1 MMESRRA
8 ISPLILSLVI
18 VSGIRAMAAI
28 TRRVAA
34 MMKNHTV
41 ITLLILILAIVS
53 GIRAMAAITRRVVA
67 MMESRRAIT
76 LLILI
81 LAIVS
86 GIRAMAVTLTTS
98 RRAIVMKA
106 GTQTTSGQVIMNLKA
121 VRTPAMHRMIA
132 SMNPQTLRNDSNIES
147 YQAHLKRLNRSL
159 LKLSYISQTISI
171 IYIYSSRLI

>member
-1 MMESRRA
+1 MMESH
-8 ISPLILSLVI
+8 IVITPLILSLVI

-28 TRRVAA
+28 TRRVA
-34 MMKNHTV
+34 
-41 ITLLILILAIVS
+41 
-53 GIRAMAAITRRVVA
+53 A

-98 RRAIVMKA
+98 DRAIVMKA
-106 GTQTTSGQVIMNLKA
+106 GSQTTSGQVMMNLTA

-147 YQAHLKRLNRSL
+147 YQAHLKRLNRLL
-159 LKLSYISQTISI
+159 LKLSYISQARSI
-171 IYIYSSRLI
+171 VYIF

>member
-1 MMESRRA
+1 MMESH
-8 ISPLILSLVI
+8 IVITPLILSLVI

-34 MMKNHTV
+34 MME
-41 ITLLILILAIVS
+41 I
-53 GIRAMAAITRRVVA
+53 
-67 MMESRRAIT
+67 RRAIT

-86 GIRAMAVTLTTS
+86 GIRAMAVTLTRS
-98 RRAIVMKA
+98 DRAIVMKA
-106 GTQTTSGQVIMNLKA
+106 GSQTTSGQVIMNLTP

-147 YQAHLKRLNRSL
+147 YQAHLKRLNRLL
-159 LKLSYISQTISI
+159 LKLSYISQARSI
-171 IYIYSSRLI
+171 VYIF